1 MSPKV
6 SDEHREQRIR
16 QILEAAERVF
26 ARKGYEPVTMKDIVE
41 EAQMSRGWIYLY
53 FQSKEEIFEAFME
66 KKDEESGREMQTK
79 LSGTSSVWD
88 AIRLMFSQVKT
99 DLASSDNNTDLAFY
113 EFYISGYRNEARRA
127 LFTRRYD
134 QAIARIVPLIQL
146 GIDRGELSPILP
158 VELAVKIASS
168 HLDGILI
175 HQLAVGPEKTESV
188 KQIDALIEYLR
199 HLLGVKVQ

>member
-6 SDEHREQRIR
+6 SDEHKEQRRR

-53 FQSKEEIFEAFME
+53 FKTKEEIFEAFME
-66 KKDEESGREMQTK
+66 KKDEEEARELQAE
-79 LSGTSSVWD
+79 LSEITTVWD
-88 AIRLMFSQVKT
+88 ALRLKFDQMKS
-99 DLASSDNNTDLAFY
+99 DMASSDNNTYLAFY

-134 QAIARIVPLIQL
+134 RGIASVVPLIQL
-146 GIDRGELSPILP
+146 GIDRGEFSPILP
-158 VELAVKIASS
+158 VELIVKIASS
-168 HLDGILI
+168 HVDGILI
-175 HQLAVGPEKTESV
+175 HQLSVGPEKSESPQ
-188 KQIDALIEYLR
+188 QIDALIEYLR
-199 HLLGVKVQ
+199 HLLGVKSS